1 MGSDVFAYDLN
12 LLALS
17 LMWLVVTLMA
27 YTLAL
32 TLYRRSNGNALLH
45 PLVVTVLVVGSVIA
59 VFQVPVQRYVAA
71 TQLLHWLLG
80 PATVA
85 LAVPLYR
92 QLYAIRSVGVPLIAA
107 ILAGGL
113 SGPVVCAL
121 ILSVFDAPRVLVL
134 TSLTKSITTPLAMA
148 TAPAIGGV
156 ASVAAVMVIATGI
169 MGAVCADALFRLLH
183 CNDERVRGV
192 ALGTAAHAVG
202 TSHAMR
208 YGEQATAF
216 SSLALCI
223 NGVVTALLLPVMF
236 TMWA

>member
-1 MGSDVFAYDLN
+1 MS
-12 LLALS
+12 LL
-17 LMWLVVTLMA
+17 WLVVTLVS

-32 TLYRRSNGNALLH
+32 KLYRLSHGQALFH
-45 PLVVTVLVVGSVIA
+45 PLVVTVLIVGSLLA
-59 VFQVPVQRYVAA
+59 LFQTPVQQYVEA

-92 QLYAIRSVGVPLIAA
+92 QLYAIRTVGTPMIAA

-113 SGPVVCAL
+113 SGPLVCAI
-121 ILSVFDAPRVLVL
+121 ILSVFDAPRVLLL

-156 ASVAAVMVIATGI
+156 ANVAAVIVIATGI
-169 MGAVCADALFRLLH
+169 MGAVCADALFRVLH
-183 CNDERVRGV
+183 CDDSRVRGV

-223 NGVVTALLLPVMF
+223 NGVITALSLPVLF
-236 TMWA
+236 NFWG